1 MALLEERSFLLN
13 FMVRMGTN
21 VLGNLTLTIIVKS
34 ILMGQLET
42 RLQLVEK
49 TNKDLNSPVKFQN
62 SELFFFLTG

>member
-1 MALLEERSFLLN
+1 MERSFLLN

-62 SELFFFLTG
+62 SELFFFDRMKSA